1 VRILL
6 AALALLSFA
15 LPARPAAPLPGGGE
29 DTLRGDYLEARTC
42 DVWVGA
48 CYANSETSE
57 AGKQAT
63 LAWKFKEGKWKGVDM
78 KGTAAVLL
86 VDAKSTL
93 GDRFHSPL
101 PVRNVLLLDETAS
114 DAQLVALRD
123 FVKAQAGELGGNV
136 IEEKLVSIEL
146 KTDCCKKEG
155 CAKLVAGDLV
165 RIETRCLVDDDKV
178 CGHEN
183 TYYPPLL
190 ELQDKHPA
198 YTVEHTVKE
207 TLLLKSWSDP
217 DARSSF
223 IGKFELTSPPADKK
237 VDESSVVSR

>member
-1 VRILL
+1 MLL
-6 AALALLSFA
+6 AALALMSLA
-15 LPARPAAPLPGGGE
+15 HPARSAPIVRGGGD

-63 LAWKFKEGKWKGVDM
+63 MAWKITEGAWKGVDL
-78 KGTAAVLL
+78 KGMGAVLL
-86 VDAKSTL
+86 IDAKSTL

-101 PVRNVLLLDETAS
+101 PVRNVLLLDEKAS

-123 FVKAQAGELGGNV
+123 FVKTQAGELGGNV
-136 IEEKLVSIEL
+136 IEERLVPITL
-146 KTDCCKKEG
+146 KTDCCKKNG
-155 CAKLVAGDLV
+155 CAKLAAGDLV
-165 RIETRCLVDDDKV
+165 KIETRCLVDDDKV
-178 CGHEN
+178 CGHED

-190 ELQDKHPA
+190 ELSEKHPA

-217 DARSSF
+217 DSRSAF
-223 IGKFELTSPPADKK
+223 LGKFELTSPPAEKK
-237 VDESSVVSR
+237 VDESQILAR